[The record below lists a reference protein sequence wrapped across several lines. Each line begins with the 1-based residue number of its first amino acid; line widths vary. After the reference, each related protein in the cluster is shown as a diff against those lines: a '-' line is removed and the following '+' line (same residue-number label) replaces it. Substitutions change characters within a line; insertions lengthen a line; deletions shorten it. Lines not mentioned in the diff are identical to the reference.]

1 MKIVLNTDLCAKM
14 GVDFIDYAIIKMIYT
29 STSKGGKC
37 FISYETM
44 GVYLGL
50 NKSTIQRRIK
60 SLQERGLIY
69 SQDCFKWLSSDCKE
83 FISKNDCG
91 ANYGAKKE
99 KSPQKNKSPY
109 KKTENLPKWFAKY
122 EEERE
127 KQLQEQESRQLS
139 EEEKKEIL
147 KRANNLFS

>member
-69 SQDCFKWLSSDCKE
+69 SQDCFKWLSSDCKD

-99 KSPQKNKSPY
+99 KLYAKYQK
-109 KKTENLPKWFAKY
+109 KKTALPPWFVKY
-122 EEERE
+122 EEELD
-127 KQLQEQESRQLS
+127 KKLQLQESQQLS
-139 EEEKKEIL
+139 EEEIKKIL
-147 KRANNLFS
+147 EKTHNLFS